1 MTTFNKLYKKLQQV
15 IILSKILKFNKN
27 DSLKKKNIRIGI
39 AFLILLAIAITIYAI
54 FEKSGHWLVEE
65 DEFNHAKWV
74 AVLDGQSADLERS
87 DYAANLLREGKVD
100 SVLLLGRRTL
110 RDRSNS
116 EFYVEDFMKQG
127 AFDNNVVFLVPH
139 DDPSTISEARTL
151 IPWLK
156 KHNVDTILLIT
167 DAASTYRVKRM
178 FQKLSGNSPV
188 YLTKDIHHITYNPS
202 CWYSSRESRKDWL
215 RSWAALFASYFETFN
230 TDTLTAADSSY
241 YRPIKSYADYKREV
255 RANVNMQKL
264 LPKLEEKINSNS
276 EKESAKESSTEK
288 TEKPQKAEP
297 PKTEAKDT
305 GKSTAKEQPKAKEPA
320 KDVKK
325 EQAKAAPN
333 PAKPQAPAK
342 AKK

>member
-1 MTTFNKLYKKLQQV
+1 M
-15 IILSKILKFNKN
+15 SKILKFNKN
-27 DSLKKKNIRIGI
+27 ESLKKKNIRIGI
-39 AFLILLAIAITIYAI
+39 ALLVLLAIAIVTYAI
-54 FEKSGHWLVEE
+54 FEKSGHWLVED
-65 DEFNHAKWV
+65 DEFKHVKWV

-156 KHNVDTILLIT
+156 KHNADTVLLIT
-167 DAASTYRVKRM
+167 DAASTFRAKRM

-188 YLTKDIHHITYNPS
+188 YLTTDIHHVTYNPS

-264 LPKLEEKINSNS
+264 LPKLEDKINSNS
-276 EKESAKESSTEK
+276 EKESVKESSTEK
-288 TEKPQKAEP
+288 TQKAEP
-297 PKTEAKDT
+297 QKTESKEVKKEPSKDT
-305 GKSTAKEQPKAKEPA
+305 NKATAKEQTKAKESA
-320 KDVKK
+320 KDAKK
-325 EQAKAAPN
+325 DPPKAAN
-333 PAKPQAPAK
+333 SAKPQAPAK

>member
-1 MTTFNKLYKKLQQV
+1 M
-15 IILSKILKFNKN
+15 SKILKFNKN
-27 DSLKKKNIRIGI
+27 ESLKKKNIRIGI
-39 AFLILLAIAITIYAI
+39 ALLVLLAIAIVTYAI
-54 FEKSGHWLVEE
+54 FEKSGHWLVED
-65 DEFNHAKWV
+65 DEFKHVKWV

-156 KHNVDTILLIT
+156 KHNADTVLLIT
-167 DAASTYRVKRM
+167 DAASTFRAKRM

-188 YLTKDIHHITYNPS
+188 YLTTDIHHVTYNPS

-241 YRPIKSYADYKREV
+241 YRPIRSYADYKREV

-288 TEKPQKAEP
+288 TQKTEPQKTESKENKKEP
-297 PKTEAKDT
+297 SRDT
-305 GKSTAKEQPKAKEPA
+305 NKATAKEQTKAKESA
-320 KDVKK
+320 KDAKK
-325 EQAKAAPN
+325 DPPKAAN
-333 PAKPQAPAK
+333 SAKPQAPAK